1 MGLLEDTF
9 KPKKAIMNV
18 CMMGPKAVGK
28 TTVLTAVF
36 NETQQSIAET
46 TLNLTAKG
54 DTNADLIERLRL
66 LQSVFRKKTEITDN
80 SSVAGQ
86 QIISAGVT
94 ASAIVS
100 NFNFEFGHIGK
111 ESVID
116 LNLKDFPGEYVV
128 DYPDDVI
135 NFIKESQCIFVA
147 IDTPHLMERNGEYN
161 AIKNK
166 PKEITDLFKRGI
178 HAIGS
183 EKLVLFIPLKCEKYF
198 HEGRMEEV
206 LSKVEET
213 YKELTDMLSETGKI
227 CCAVTPIQTLGD
239 VEFDDFSYDIDGNV
253 LLHPKDRCPENV
265 KYKYVNDAKYTP
277 GFCSQPLYSLLL
289 FVAAQYRRNKDKHVG
304 ILDWI
309 KRKLWDVFNSDD
321 TLIEE
326 ILKMNKNRLTTNSTL
341 GYKVLCGE
349 DLFDHRK

>member
-1 MGLLEDTF
+1 MGLLDTL
-9 KPKKAIMNV
+9 KPKKAVMNV

-147 IDTPHLMERNGEYN
+147 IDTPHLMERNGEFN

-178 HAIGS
+178 HAIDS

-206 LSKVEET
+206 LDKVEGT
-213 YKELTDMLSETGKI
+213 YKVLTDMLSETGKI

-239 VEFDDFSYDIDGNV
+239 VEFDDFSYESGGNV
-253 LLHPKDRCPENV
+253 AFGPDGCPVGV
-265 KYKYVNDAKYTP
+265 KYKYVNDGKYTP
-277 GFCSQPLYSLLL
+277 RFCSQPLYSLLL
-289 FVAAQYRRNKDKHVG
+289 FVAAQYRRNKGKIGGVF
-304 ILDWI
+304 DWI

-326 ILKMNKNRLTTNSTL
+326 ILKMNKNRLTTNPTL

-349 DLFDHRK
+349 NLFDHKK

>member
-94 ASAIVS
+94 ASAFVS
-100 NFNFEFGHIGK
+100 NFGFEFGHIGK

-135 NFIKESQCIFVA
+135 NYIKESQCIFVA
-147 IDTPHLMERNGEYN
+147 IDTPHLMERNGEFN

-178 HAIGS
+178 HAIDS

-198 HEGRMEEV
+198 HEGRMQEV
-206 LSKVEET
+206 LNKVEET
-213 YKELTDMLSETGKI
+213 YKDLTDMLSETGKI

-239 VEFDDFSYDIDGNV
+239 VEFDDFSYESDGSV
-253 LLHPKDRCPENV
+253 TIGPDRCPAGV
-265 KYKYVNDAKYTP
+265 KYKYVNDGKYTP
-277 GFCSQPLYSLLL
+277 RFCSQPLYSLLL
-289 FVAAQYRRNKDKHVG
+289 FVAAQYRRNKGKHG
-304 ILDWI
+304 GFLDWI

-326 ILKMNKNRLTTNSTL
+326 ILKMNKNRLTTNLTL

-349 DLFDHRK
+349 NLFDHRK

>member
-147 IDTPHLMERNGEYN
+147 IDTPHLMEHNGEYN

>member
-54 DTNADLIERLRL
+54 DTNSDLLDRLRL
-66 LQSVFRKKTEITDN
+66 LQSIFRKKTEITDN
-80 SSVAGQ
+80 SSVVGQ

-100 NFNFEFGHIGK
+100 NFGFEFGHIGK

-147 IDTPHLMERNGEYN
+147 IDTPHLMERNGEFN

-178 HAIGS
+178 HAIDS

-213 YKELTDMLSETGKI
+213 YKELTDMLSEIGKI

-239 VEFDDFSYDIDGNV
+239 VEFDDFSYESDGNV
-253 LLHPKDRCPENV
+253 AFGPDSCPAGV
-265 KYKYVNDAKYTP
+265 KYKYVNDCKYTP
-277 GFCSQPLYSLLL
+277 RFCSQPLYSLLL
-289 FVAAQYRRNKDKHVG
+289 FVAAQYRRNKGKHGG

-309 KRKLWDVFNSDD
+309 KRKLWDVFNNDD

-326 ILKMNKNRLTTNSTL
+326 ILKMNQNRLTTNPVL

-349 DLFDHRK
+349 NLFDHRK